1 MTTSTQSARRM
12 GFFSTGKTASA
23 AAALCLGL
31 AALATTPTPAHAQ
44 EQVLNLYSARH
55 YPTDEALYSGF
66 TKATGIRI
74 QRVDAD
80 DAGILARLRAEGAA
94 SPADVILLVDAARLW
109 RAEVDGMFRPIKS
122 PALEKAI
129 PANLRAKPTDEGT
142 AWFGLSTRARVVV
155 YDKIKIKR
163 EEVDTYE
170 KLADP
175 VNKRRVCTRSGAH
188 PYNLSL
194 FGSLVEHLGPQKTE
208 AWLKGLVD
216 NMARAPKGG
225 DTDQIRAVAAGECSV
240 AITNTYYLARLMRS
254 AKPEDKAVAERVGV
268 VFPNQ
273 NSWGTHLNIAGGAV
287 ARHAKNVPAAMKFLE
302 YLASPE
308 AQNHFANGNNEWPAA
323 QGVSFDNP
331 ALKAM
336 TGGSFK
342 SELVPISRVGMN
354 QVAVQQM
361 LDRVG
366 FK

>member
-1 MTTSTQSARRM
+1 MTSPSPLIPRPQTPRRAAATR
-12 GFFSTGKTASA
+12 GSA
-23 AAALCLGL
+23 AFLL
-31 AALATTPTPAHAQ
+31 AAIALSGAPARAQ
-44 EQVLNLYSARH
+44 EAGLNLYSARH
-55 YPTDEALYSGF
+55 YATDEALYSGF
-66 TKATGIRI
+66 TRATGIRI

-109 RAEVDGMFRPIKS
+109 RAEVDGMFRPVKS
-122 PALEKAI
+122 AVLEKAI
-129 PANLRAKPTDEGT
+129 PAHLRAKATDEGT
-142 AWFGLSTRARVVV
+142 AWFGLSTRARVLV
-155 YDKIKIKR
+155 YDKARVQR
-163 EEVDTYE
+163 EDVDTYE
-170 KLADP
+170 KLAAP
-175 VNKRRVCTRSGAH
+175 VNKGRVCTRSGAH

-194 FGSLVEHLGPQKTE
+194 FGAMVEHLGPQKTE
-208 AWLKGLVD
+208 AWLKGLVA

-225 DTDQIRAVAAGECSV
+225 DTDQIKAVASGECGV
-240 AITNTYYLARLMRS
+240 AVTNTYYLARLMRS
-254 AKPEDKAVAERVGV
+254 PQPEDRAVLERVGV

-273 NSWGTHLNIAGGAV
+273 SSWGTHLNIAGGAV
-287 ARHAKNVPAAMKFLE
+287 ARHAKNAPAALKFLE

-323 QGVSFDNP
+323 VGVSFDNP

-336 TGGSFK
+336 SGGAFK

-366 FK
+366 FR

>member
-1 MTTSTQSARRM
+1 MTSPHRPTSRTPAPRRAAATRALAA
-12 GFFSTGKTASA
+12 FLLA
-23 AAALCLGL
+23 AAALGG
-31 AALATTPTPAHAQ
+31 APAQAQ
-44 EQVLNLYSARH
+44 EAVLNLYSARH

-109 RAEVDGMFRPIKS
+109 RAEVDGMFRPVKS
-122 PALEKAI
+122 AVLEKAI
-129 PANLRAKPTDEGT
+129 PAHLRAKATDEGT

-155 YDKIKIKR
+155 YDKARVKR
-163 EEVDTYE
+163 EDVDTYE
-170 KLADP
+170 KLAAP
-175 VNKRRVCTRSGAH
+175 VNKGRVCTRSGAH

-194 FGSLVEHLGPQKTE
+194 FGALVEHLGPQKTE

-216 NMARAPKGG
+216 NMARPPVGG
-225 DTDQIRAVAAGECSV
+225 DTDQIRAVATGECGV
-240 AITNTYYLARLMRS
+240 ALTNTYYLARLMRS
-254 AKPEDKAVAERVGV
+254 ARPEDRSMVERVGV

-273 NSWGTHLNIAGGAV
+273 ASWGTHLNIAGGAV
-287 ARHAKNVPAAMKFLE
+287 ARHAKNAPAAVKFLE

-323 QGVSFDNP
+323 AGVSFDNP

-336 TGGSFK
+336 SGGSFK
-342 SELVPISRVGMN
+342 SELLPISRVGMN

-366 FK
+366 FR

>member
-1 MTTSTQSARRM
+1 MTSPRRLTSRTPAPRR
-12 GFFSTGKTASA
+12 A
-23 AAALCLGL
+23 AATRAL
-31 AALATTPTPAHAQ
+31 AAFLLAAATLGGAPARAQ
-44 EQVLNLYSARH
+44 EAVLNLYSARH

-80 DAGILARLRAEGAA
+80 DAGILARLRAEGVA
-94 SPADVILLVDAARLW
+94 SPADVVLLVDAARLW
-109 RAEVDGMFRPIKS
+109 RAEVDGMFRPVKS
-122 PALEKAI
+122 AVLEKAI
-129 PANLRAKPTDEGT
+129 PAHLRAKATDEGT

-155 YDKIKIKR
+155 YDKARVKR
-163 EEVDTYE
+163 EDVDTYE
-170 KLADP
+170 ELAAP
-175 VNKRRVCTRSGAH
+175 VNKGRVCIRSGAH

-194 FGSLVEHLGPQKTE
+194 FGAMVEHIGPQKTE

-216 NMARAPKGG
+216 NMARTPKGG
-225 DTDQIRAVAAGECSV
+225 DTDQIRAVASGECGV
-240 AITNTYYLARLMRS
+240 ALTNTYYLARLMRS

-273 NSWGTHLNIAGGAV
+273 ASWGTHLNIAGGAV
-287 ARHAKNVPAAMKFLE
+287 ARHAKNVPAAVKFLE
-302 YLASPE
+302 YLTSQQ
-308 AQNHFANGNNEWPAA
+308 AQAHFADGNNEWPVA
-323 QGVSFDNP
+323 QGVTFDNP